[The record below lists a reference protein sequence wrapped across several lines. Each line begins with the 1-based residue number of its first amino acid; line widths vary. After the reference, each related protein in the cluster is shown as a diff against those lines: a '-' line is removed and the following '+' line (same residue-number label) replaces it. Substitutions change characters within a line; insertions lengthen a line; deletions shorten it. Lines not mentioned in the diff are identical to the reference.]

1 MLPLDGPGKMVRID
15 RFKKHTSKQVDRWL
29 ADHAELQEAL
39 IDIDAG
45 RITGIS
51 SERRKELEAAIQKIT
66 GAIAHLD
73 TFNDERQARRA
84 AR

>member
-1 MLPLDGPGKMVRID
+1 MD
-15 RFKKHTSKQVDRWL
+15 RFKSHLSKQIDRWL

-45 RITGIS
+45 RITGVS
-51 SERRKELEAAIQKIT
+51 SERRRELEAAIQKIA

-73 TFNDERQARRA
+73 TFNDERRKVKS
-84 AR
+84 